1 MENNESNDDQTRSFT
16 ALTKGTSVSHYTII
30 NKIGSGG
37 MGDVYLAEDTK
48 LKRRVALKFLP
59 MQYIN
64 DDDLRER
71 FTREARAV
79 AALSHPNIVTIHEV
93 GDFNNR
99 PFFAMEHVPGESLR
113 DLIKKVKLS
122 TFDLIDLTTQICEGL
137 QKAHEAGVVHRD
149 IKPGNIIIDN
159 DGRAK
164 ILDFGLAM
172 VGGKDK
178 LTKTGSTLGTVA
190 YMSPEQARGEE
201 VDARSD
207 IFSLGCVFYE
217 LLTGS
222 SPFDSDYEAAILYSL
237 TNEDPSPLAKYRSGV
252 PDGIQQI
259 VDRALD
265 KNVETRYQTASG
277 MLADLKQLAVSGE
290 VKTLPAKKPVS
301 RFWWA
306 AAVLVVIVI
315 AALGNSHF
323 KQWFASDEVQAKSLA
338 VVDFENI
345 GSEEDDYLAS
355 GLAEDL
361 AVKLRNVSGFQVA
374 SSADI
379 RRLSKKEMRAKDV
392 ASQLGVEYALGG
404 SLLRHEERIQI
415 NVELIDEKTGKVIWS
430 EQFNRQFTEVFQF
443 IDEVSRGISEALEVH
458 LIPAEKLALEQKP
471 TENPVAY
478 NHYLKGRHYYHGVT
492 FRDNE
497 FAAREFEKA
506 LKIDPDYPLALAG
519 LADVYVQRYKERFDY
534 DEYWLDSADLL
545 VSQALELDN
554 DLAEA
559 YEARAEV
566 LFRKENYVG
575 ALEAAEKA
583 MNLRP
588 ELDEPYVRLGEIY
601 YKRGERSKALEM
613 YNKAMSI
620 RPSVDALCNMANV
633 YWIHGKLDSAE
644 IVYRDAIKLNP
655 DHERPYRGLGYFY
668 LQKNQSEE
676 SEKMYRRAIEV
687 RPDYAY
693 NYSRLASL
701 LSWRQERHDEAE
713 TLLRGFVRDY
723 PYNFDGYKEL
733 SGWLGWGKG
742 DKPAAME
749 VAEQALTSNPERA
762 WPYLSLAQFR
772 VRGLMGT
779 VDREQ
784 VFRELG
790 QALELRPGSS
800 RVLQVTGGVYA
811 SLDSLD
817 RAMDYYRQ
825 ALDVN
830 PGSVSIL
837 IAMAELMSQQG
848 DYESAVLAAREV
860 INQAPGLTLIMFPG
874 GFDGSFPYNLLGESM
889 VHLQRTDEYLAI
901 VENAAENYGMDN
913 PDLFRV
919 LGQEQCRAGLFRE
932 AIVTFKHY
940 LDIRENIF
948 LLEYIGF
955 AHWMLG
961 ENETALAYFLEGF
974 QAEGADQVRGLEV
987 WYISFLKHQ
996 GRHDELERYFESVHA
1011 DSTRQ
1016 WVWSNKT
1023 PLYYRSMRRYD
1034 DALAI
1039 YEEITETGNPRWKDS
1054 NLYAMAEVK
1063 GLSWD
1068 FAGAR
1073 EIFEDFRNSGRAY
1086 FALEASFSLASLT
1099 AIEGNV
1105 TQARIDAEK
1114 ALEEYSSNLHD
1125 DGHFKMLAQLQFAD
1139 GQRDA
1144 ALTTLGRIKR
1154 TDIGLALPA
1163 MYLKAQL
1170 EKLYGT
1176 GDTER
1181 YMEKIELFASR
1192 TARYP
1197 SVWIDVG
1204 ETWRNWAL
1212 AAGRAG
1218 YFSTARDA
1226 IEFTQLAES
1235 EQPDVAY
1242 YSACV
1247 YSLMGD
1253 TTLALQWL
1261 ETAVERGYQEL
1272 WWARV
1277 DPDLDSL
1284 RELPR
1289 FKEIIDTWDKR
1300 IQTLLR

>member
-1 MENNESNDDQTRSFT
+1 MDKNGSNDDQAEPFV
-16 ALTKGTSVSHYTII
+16 ALTKDTAVSHYRII
-30 NKIGSGG
+30 DKIGSGG
-37 MGDVYLAEDTK
+37 MGDVYLAEDAR
-48 LKRRVALKFLP
+48 LKRQVALKFLP
-59 MQYIN
+59 MQHIN
-64 DDDLRER
+64 NDDLRER
-71 FTREARAV
+71 FIREARAV

-99 PFFAMEHVPGESLR
+99 PFFAMEHVPGESLK
-113 DLIKKVKLS
+113 DIIKKGKLS
-122 TFDLIDLTTQICEGL
+122 TPDLIDLTMQICEGL
-137 QKAHEAGVVHRD
+137 QKAHEAGIVHRD
-149 IKPGNIIIDN
+149 IKPANIIIDN

-172 VGGKDK
+172 MAGEDK
-178 LTKTGSTLGTVA
+178 LTRNGSALGTVA

-217 LLTGS
+217 LLTS
-222 SPFDSDYEAAILYSL
+222 CSPFDGDYEAAILYSL

-252 PDGIQQI
+252 QDGIQRI
-259 VDRALD
+259 VDRALE
-265 KNVETRYQTASG
+265 KNVETRYQTVSE
-277 MLADLKQLAVSGE
+277 MLEDLKQLSGQGK
-290 VKTLPAKKPVS
+290 VKALPAKKAVS

-306 AAVLVVIVI
+306 AAVLAVVVII
-315 AALGNSHF
+315 AALGKSQF
-323 KQWFASDEVQAKSLA
+323 EQWFAPDEARAKSLA
-338 VVDFENI
+338 VVEFENI

-379 RRLSKKEMRAKDV
+379 RRLSKKDMRAKDV

-471 TENPVAY
+471 TDDPVAY
-478 NHYLKGRHYYHGVT
+478 NHYLKGRHYYYGVT

-497 FAAREFEKA
+497 LAAREFEKA
-506 LKIDPDYPLALAG
+506 LKVDPDYPLALAG

-534 DEYWLDSADLL
+534 DEFWLDSADDL
-545 VSQALELDN
+545 VARALKLDN

-559 YEARAEV
+559 YEARAEI

-575 ALEAAEKA
+575 ALEAANKA

-588 ELDEPYVRLGEIY
+588 DLDEPYVRLGEIY
-601 YKRGERSKALEM
+601 YTRGERRKAFEMFDKAL
-613 YNKAMSI
+613 SI

-633 YWIHGKLDSAE
+633 CFVHGKLDSAE
-644 IVYRDAIKLNP
+644 VLYRNAIKLNP
-655 DHERPYRGLGYFY
+655 DHERPYRGLGYYY
-668 LQKNQSEE
+668 LQKNRSDESEE
-676 SEKMYRRAIEV
+676 MYRRAIEV
-687 RPDYAY
+687 RPDFAR
-693 NYSRLASL
+693 NYKRLASL

-713 TLLRGFVRDY
+713 ALLRGFVRDY
-723 PYNFDGYKEL
+723 PYNYDGYKEL
-733 SGWLGWGKG
+733 AGWLGWSKG
-742 DKPAAME
+742 DKSAAMAVTE
-749 VAEQALTSNPERA
+749 EAVAQNPERA
-762 WPYLSLAQFR
+762 WSYLALAQFR
-772 VRGLMGT
+772 VRGLVGT

-790 QALELRPGSS
+790 RALELRPGSS
-800 RVLQVTGGVYA
+800 RVLQVAGGIYA

-837 IAMAELMSQQG
+837 ISMAKLLSQQG
-848 DYESAVLAAREV
+848 DYDGAVLAAREV

-874 GFDGSFPYNLLGESM
+874 GFDGSFPYNLLGESL
-889 VHLQRTDEYLAI
+889 VHLQRIDEYMAI
-901 VENAAENYGMDN
+901 IESAAEKYGMDN
-913 PDLFRV
+913 PDLLRV
-919 LGQEQCRAGLFRE
+919 LGQEQCRTGLFRE
-932 AIVTFKHY
+932 AIATFQRV
-940 LDIRENIF
+940 LDIKENIF
-948 LLEYIGF
+948 LLEFIGF

-961 ENETALAYFLEGF
+961 ENETALSYFLKGF
-974 QAEGADQVRGLEV
+974 QAEGADEVRGLEV
-987 WYISFLKHQ
+987 WYISFLQHQ
-996 GRHDELERYFESVHA
+996 GRYDELEAYFESAHA

-1016 WVWSNKT
+1016 WVWSSKT

-1034 DALAI
+1034 EALAI
-1039 YEEITETGNPRWKDS
+1039 YAEITETGNLRWKDM
-1054 NLYAMAEVK
+1054 NLYFMAEVK
-1063 GLSWD
+1063 TLSGD
-1068 FAGAR
+1068 LAGAR
-1073 EIFEDFRNSGRAY
+1073 EIFEDFRDSGLAY
-1086 FALEASFSLASLT
+1086 YALEASFSLASLT

-1114 ALEEYSSNLHD
+1114 ALEEHSSNLHD

-1144 ALTTLGRIKR
+1144 ALATLGRIR
-1154 TDIGLALPA
+1154 GADIASLFPA
-1163 MYLKAQL
+1163 MYLKAQI
-1170 EKLYGT
+1170 EGLYGAN
-1176 GDTER
+1176 DTEG
-1181 YMEKIELFASR
+1181 YLKKIELFASR

-1197 SVWIDVG
+1197 SVWTDIG
-1204 ETWRNWAL
+1204 EIHCKWGL

-1218 YFSTARDA
+1218 NISVARYA
-1226 IEFTQLAES
+1226 IEFGQKVES
-1235 EQPDVAY
+1235 ERPEVAY
-1242 YSACV
+1242 FSACV
-1247 YSLMGD
+1247 YSLIGD
-1253 TTLALQWL
+1253 TDLALQWL

-1277 DPDLDSL
+1277 DPDLDPL

-1289 FKEIIDTWDKR
+1289 FREIMDEWEEW
-1300 IQTLLR
+1300 IQR